1 MATYGRLEY
10 LHPNNS
16 FITEPLSDAY
26 NLITFGRDPKCDIVL
41 ETPHI
46 AAVQTKVYVD
56 HSELW
61 VCDAGP
67 ANGEPS
73 LTRVNGKELGPNPQQ
88 LQPED
93 VIEVFNRRF
102 RFVAEHTKK
111 NVSMS
116 ASLEAA
122 VEQIRDKPVSRVGP
136 AVEEEPMNYLA
147 ERIKSVFGEEF
158 YDRSFEQWCD
168 YKQYGKA
175 YATSSGP
182 QRNNYDWVPG
192 PDLAAIVPLMVE
204 NALTGAVELYLP
216 LGSFVP
222 KQPRKAR
229 RVARRTVK
237 SEDLLPPASSK
248 IAGDAPASGK
258 NERETEK
265 ATKTKTTTRKKTIV
279 MEEEEEVDHDEE
291 EVYEEKRDR
300 GEKEKEKKQKGRRT
314 VAAVK
319 GVKRTAS
326 KTAEVKEDEDED
338 DNEDY
343 AVEAKPSSKGRSA
356 SATKAKAKVP
366 PSKKYTRRKP
376 VKEED
381 DDDEEEEASKAKEEE
396 VNDDGDFAFNDNDDE
411 VVKRKT
417 TKKVNSTKRVAR
429 RTTKKTTTTKTKSRK
444 ASDDDGGDDEDY
456 NDEASEEESVDI
468 EGVTAEEDDDDDDD
482 VDKENEYVAPK
493 KKAAAKRTATRKNTT
508 SAATKKASP
517 PAESP
522 VRRSGRATRSTTGP
536 VTAKASGASL
546 FRETKDRGKLVDP
559 FSPTKSIT
567 KNYKE
572 VYMKKKA
579 QGTPQRGVVTRRKAN
594 ATATD
599 EPPAKP
605 RGKLDL

>member
-1 MATYGRLEY
+1 
-10 LHPNNS
+10 
-16 FITEPLSDAY
+16 
-26 NLITFGRDPKCDIVL
+26 
-41 ETPHI
+41 
-46 AAVQTKVYVD
+46 
-56 HSELW
+56 
-61 VCDAGP
+61 
-67 ANGEPS
+67 
-73 LTRVNGKELGPNPQQ
+73 
-88 LQPED
+88 
-93 VIEVFNRRF
+93 
-102 RFVAEHTKK
+102 VAEHTKK

-147 ERIKSVFGEEF
+147 ERIKSVFGEVLLSLLATHLEKVSLGVDRSQTARAQEF

-182 QRNNYDWVPG
+182 QRNNYDWLPG
-192 PDLAAIVPLMVE
+192 PDLAAIVVRTDRRAVRLLVPSTNACDTMQPLMVE

-265 ATKTKTTTRKKTIV
+265 ATKTKTTIRKKTIV

-291 EVYEEKRDR
+291 EVYEEKRDK

-326 KTAEVKEDEDED
+326 KTVEVKEDEDED

-536 VTAKASGASL
+536 VTAKASVRPPAHPASPSAGRGSIATHTLFWCSLSPFRQSQGASL

-567 KNYKE
+567 Y
-572 VYMKKKA
+572 A
-579 QGTPQRGVVTRRKAN
+579 TPTTSSSRSSFNFTS
-594 ATATD
+594 
-599 EPPAKP
+599 
-605 RGKLDL
+605 